1 MNKTIEDYIL
11 QEKIGSGQYGYVYRA
26 EHKKTKQLFAVKVMN
41 ADKFKQTPKLTEFT
55 NNEINILSKM
65 SHPNIIRFV

>member
-11 QEKIGSGQYGYVYRA
+11 QEKIGSGQYGNVYRA

-55 NNEINILSKM
+55 NN
-65 SHPNIIRFV
+65 